1 MERSKK
7 YTRSSKFYQIMK
19 GILWN
24 RDFRVVQVTFH
35 KVYFEQML
43 TNNARAWAS
52 AEQNSNN
59 EYDIFEKY

>member
-7 YTRSSKFYQIMK
+7 YTRSFKFYQIMK

-24 RDFRVVQVTFH
+24 IDFRAVQVTIYEAYL
-35 KVYFEQML
+35 KQML

-52 AEQNSNN
+52 A
-59 EYDIFEKY
+59 K